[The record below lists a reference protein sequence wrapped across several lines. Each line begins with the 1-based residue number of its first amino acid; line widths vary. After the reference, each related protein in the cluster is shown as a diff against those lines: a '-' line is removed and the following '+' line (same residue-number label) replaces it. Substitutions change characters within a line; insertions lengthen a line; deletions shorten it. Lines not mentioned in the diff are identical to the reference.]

1 MDDLISRQNT
11 IDIINRK
18 WINGTNLCNADEAI
32 DKIKKLPSA
41 QQWIPCS
48 ERLPEDN
55 VDVLAQG
62 SDYYTAILSF
72 RYDIKMWEDGYGYNI
87 DQENV
92 IAWMPLPEP
101 YAELP
106 TKLNL
111 SQGDE
116 VIWHETD
123 QDSFK
128 AVILDDDAD
137 VYDYVFIFTEVGC
150 IERASVKSLELTGK
164 HYDNLETLLK
174 FLQRDSADHICKN
187 CKCNQWNNFLEGSI
201 CKNRDSSNFG
211 ELTSGKYATFTS
223 CEYWQKKED

>member
-1 MDDLISRQNT
+1 MTNKEWLLSLSSAKCANEI
-11 IDIINRK
+11 RK
-18 WINGTNLCNADEAI
+18 IVCECLEQHEIPWMFLYLWFAEEHKDEVPKET
-32 DKIKKLPSA
+32 DSNNK
-41 QQWIPCS
+41 
-48 ERLPEDN
+48 
-55 VDVLAQG
+55 
-62 SDYYTAILSF
+62 T
-72 RYDIKMWEDGYGYNI
+72 
-87 DQENV
+87 
-92 IAWMPLPEP
+92 
-101 YAELP
+101 ELEF
-106 TKLNL
+106 N
-111 SQGDE
+111 QGDE

-174 FLQRDSADHICKN
+174 FLQMDSADHICKN
-187 CKCNQWNNFLEGSI
+187 CKSNQWNNFIEGSI

-211 ELTSGKYATFTS
+211 ELTSGKYATFTG